1 MIEKKDSIAKSL
13 GPASPRQ
20 VRSARTE
27 SRPLSVPTIPVFPQA
42 AGPAVPET
50 EIGARVVPG
59 CSGMPGVWK
68 SQPARQS
75 SRIPGQDAVE
85 RPGGLDAVMEKVVQ
99 WKQENP
105 ASNGREMFDDF
116 RLAGVTP
123 VPSYG

>member
-1 MIEKKDSIAKSL
+1 
-13 GPASPRQ
+13 
-20 VRSARTE
+20 
-27 SRPLSVPTIPVFPQA
+27 
-42 AGPAVPET
+42 
-50 EIGARVVPG
+50 
-59 CSGMPGVWK
+59 MPGVWK